1 MVKGLQAGLMAL
13 ALVYAGLA
21 GADEDEAACQA
32 ASLAASVERLNR
44 ITPSTSDIMFQV
56 GHRYQDLYW
65 AAKLGKW
72 SFAEY
77 QLEELEA
84 LLETLQV
91 AVPKRAAT
99 TQVFLD
105 QGLEGF
111 EAAFR
116 DQDWQAFQ
124 GAFRT
129 LREQC
134 MACHVAN
141 DHDFIVLPTE
151 PVTAHSVILNLPR

>member
-1 MVKGLQAGLMAL
+1 MSRGIQGSLLAL
-13 ALVYAGLA
+13 ALVFAAAA
-21 GADEDEAACQA
+21 GASED
-32 ASLAASVERLNR
+32 ASLEDRVERLSR

-111 EAAFR
+111 ETAFKN
-116 DQDWQAFQ
+116 QDWQAFQ
-124 GAFRT
+124 GAFKT

-141 DHDFIVLPTE
+141 DHDFIVLPIE

>member
-1 MVKGLQAGLMAL
+1 MSRGIQGSLLAL
-13 ALVYAGLA
+13 ALVFAAAA
-21 GADEDEAACQA
+21 GASEE
-32 ASLAASVERLNR
+32 ASLEDRVERLNR

-77 QLEELEA
+77 QLEEIEA
-84 LLETLQV
+84 MLETLQV

-111 EAAFR
+111 ETAFK
-116 DQDWQAFQ
+116 DQDWKAFQ
-124 GAFRT
+124 GAFKNMHD
-129 LREQC
+129 QC

-141 DHDFIVLPTE
+141 DHDFIVLPIE
-151 PVTAHSVILNLPR
+151 PVTAHSVILNLSR

>member
-1 MVKGLQAGLMAL
+1 MSRGIQGSLLAL
-13 ALVYAGLA
+13 ALVFAAVA
-21 GADEDEAACQA
+21 GASEE
-32 ASLAASVERLNR
+32 ASLEDRVERLNR

-77 QLEELEA
+77 QLEEIEA
-84 LLETLQV
+84 MLETLQV

-111 EAAFR
+111 ETAFKN
-116 DQDWQAFQ
+116 QDWKAFQ
-124 GAFRT
+124 GAFKNMHD
-129 LREQC
+129 QC

-141 DHDFIVLPTE
+141 DHDFIVLPIE
-151 PVTAHSVILNLPR
+151 PVTAHSVILNLSR